1 MKYKNY
7 ELLDKILMEI
17 RNNSKITENFIA
29 KKYLFSER
37 TVRRYFKYLKDNK
50 KIILINKGKDREW
63 KIL

>member
-50 KIILINKGKDREW
+50 KIKLVNKGKDREW

>member
-29 KKYLFSER
+29 KKYFFSER